1 MVVLAQ
7 QTYALDNNRVAL
19 FEACLNDILAAVAD
33 VEHADNLRVCL
44 ALFDRIDIDLIL
56 NLVGCRLRNHD
67 ATFGLVRKNHATRTT
82 RQEQT
87 TRVRELGA
95 NGNRTGRRVDNT
107 ADCLDAALLFVDCTV
122 AELQL
127 DGWQRP
133 CTRLYSAGSAVAASQ
148 NNPVTR
154 AGVCRPVAVESVGND
169 GARVALLYPSQGD
182 APRFR
187 HFVYEAEFNADEG
200 LDGCSNQLAD
210 AVAYNCAAL
219 LYSVFERPDAANMFL
234 SLAMALCNG
243 NNIERR

>member
-1 MVVLAQ
+1 MIATADIAGKVRRLLNEAESDEQ
-7 QTYALDNNRVAL
+7 LSLLSEDTRSIDEHIIALL
-19 FEACLNDILAAVAD
+19 PQAVAMTQRNKGEGCGC
-33 VEHADNLRVCL
+33 VNARSAGGELSSVADSGKECAVVSLPHDFVS
-44 ALFDRIDIDLIL
+44 
-56 NLVGCRLRNHD
+56 LVS
-67 ATFGLVRKNHATRTT
+67 
-82 RQEQT
+82 
-87 TRVRELGA
+87 
-95 NGNRTGRRVDNT
+95 
-107 ADCLDAALLFVDCTV
+107 
-122 AELQL
+122 LQL

-133 CTRLYSAGSAVAASQ
+133 CTRLYSAGSAVAAAQ
-148 NNPVTR
+148 NNPLTR

-182 APRFR
+182 TPRFR

>member
-1 MVVLAQ
+1 MIATAEIVGKVRRLLNEAESDEQ
-7 QTYALDNNRVAL
+7 LSLLSEDTRSIDEHIIALL
-19 FEACLNDILAAVAD
+19 PQAVAMTQRNKGEGCGC
-33 VEHADNLRVCL
+33 VNSRSAGGELLPVADSGKGCAVVSLPNDFVS
-44 ALFDRIDIDLIL
+44 
-56 NLVGCRLRNHD
+56 LVS
-67 ATFGLVRKNHATRTT
+67 
-82 RQEQT
+82 
-87 TRVRELGA
+87 
-95 NGNRTGRRVDNT
+95 
-107 ADCLDAALLFVDCTV
+107 
-122 AELQL
+122 LQL
-127 DGWQRP
+127 EGWQRF
-133 CTRLYSAGSAVAASQ
+133 CTRLYSAGSAVAAAQ
-148 NNPVTR
+148 NNPLLR

-182 APRFR
+182 APRFS